1 MLSHD
6 EFGRLAR
13 LLNNLHLCTG
23 VKFALMDAK
32 GREVYTASER
42 TSFCSTIIQ
51 AGGID
56 KCVACDRQ
64 MVEYVLQTHRP
75 WRYQCHAGLY
85 EAAMPV
91 MDGEEVAAIILF
103 GQMLDDS
110 PREAQWQRIRRLC
123 AWHPDADALYQ
134 AMFQLRQ
141 LSETQ
146 MLACMEIARACVSE
160 VRMHGLASSAQQDDA
175 LRIKRYIDTHY
186 AEDLNTDRL
195 SKALHMGK
203 TNLYAVC
210 GKRYGMTP
218 MQLVTRARLEAAKE
232 LLLATGESIK
242 FIAQTVGFADQSYFT
257 KVFRKENGQTPA
269 EYRRGGGAK
278 TPIIPG

>member
-6 EFGRLAR
+6 EFSRLAR

-23 VKFALMDAK
+23 VKFALMDEK

-42 TSFCSTIIQ
+42 TAFCSNVIQ
-51 AGGID
+51 AGGLE
-56 KCVACDRQ
+56 KCLACDRQ
-64 MVEYVLQTHRP
+64 MVAQVLQTRRP
-75 WRYQCHAGLY
+75 LRYQCHAGLY

-110 PREAQWQRIRRLC
+110 PREAQWRRVRRCC
-123 AWHPDADALYQ
+123 AWHPEVDALYQ
-134 AMFQLRQ
+134 ALFQLRQ

-146 MLACMEIARACVSE
+146 MLACMEIAKACVSE
-160 VRMHGLASSAQQDDA
+160 VRLHGLSSYQQDDA
-175 LRIKRYIDTHY
+175 QRIKRYIDAHY
-186 AEDLNTDRL
+186 AEELNTDHL

-210 GKRYGMTP
+210 EKHYHMTP
-218 MQLVTRARLEAAKE
+218 MQMVSHARLEAAKE
-232 LLLATGESIK
+232 LLLSTRESIK
-242 FIAQTVGFADQSYFT
+242 FIAHTVGFADQSYFT
-257 KVFRKENGQTPA
+257 KVFRKANGQTPA
-269 EYRRGGGAK
+269 EYRRGRGEN
-278 TPIIPG
+278 TPIIPE